1 MSRAIRNTALGAIV
15 VSLLAALHV
24 LQVGLDHQRAAVPK
38 LQRFL
43 YLPSGEQ
50 LRMAVLGYHQMAA
63 DVLWLQAIQAMG
75 ERKIS
80 PEAGAWIAHAL
91 DVITTLDPRFVR
103 VYQAG
108 GIALTTLVPLYA
120 ESNRLLAKGIEHNPD
135 DWQLPFLLGFNYY
148 YNEYDDAKAA
158 QYIARASRLPKAPT
172 YLAGLAARLYISAH
186 TPEDALVF
194 LSQVY
199 EHTTDDNVRRVLE
212 QRIKEVVV
220 ERDLLLLEETI
231 TRYRVLHKR
240 APARLE
246 DLVRPGFLRGLPRE
260 PFGGRYL
267 YDPQTQTVRSSEV
280 KDRMK
285 IYGKRLAR

>member
-1 MSRAIRNTALGAIV
+1 MSQAIRNTALGAIV
-15 VSLLAALHV
+15 VSFLTALHV

-38 LQRFL
+38 LQQFM
-43 YLPSGEQ
+43 YLPGGEQ
-50 LRMAVLGYHQMAA
+50 LRMAVLGYHQVAA

-80 PEAGAWIAHAL
+80 PEGGAWIAHAL

-108 GIALTTLVPLYA
+108 GIALTTLVPRYA
-120 ESNRLLAKGIEHNPD
+120 ESNQLLAKGIRHNPD

-158 QYIARASRLPKAPT
+158 EYIARASRLPGAPV
-172 YLAGLAARLYISAH
+172 YLAGLAARLYVSAH

-194 LSQVY
+194 LSQVH
-199 EHTTDDNVRRVLE
+199 EHTTDENVRRVLE
-212 QRIKEVVV
+212 QRIGEVVV

-231 TRYRVLHKR
+231 HRYRALHKR

-246 DLVRPGFLRGLPRE
+246 DLVRPGFLRELPRE

-280 KDRMK
+280 KERMK
-285 IYGKRLAR
+285 IYGKRMSR